1 MHIGSGYKRASAAD
15 DDDGARLPIG
25 IGLFDRSLQ
34 PLHHSRT
41 QRVDGRIVDGDD
53 RDILIALETDPGI
66 HAFNFRASSTA
77 LWACSRAAAR
87 RWPGASTSGTI
98 SNRSFLPGVAK
109 SSST

>member
-1 MHIGSGYKRASAAD
+1 MHIGSGDKRTPAAD
-15 DDDGARLPIG
+15 DYAGAHFPVG
-25 IGLFDRSLQ
+25 IGLFDGGLQ

-53 RDILIALETDPGI
+53 RDIPIALETDPGI

-87 RWPGASTSGTI
+87 RSPGASTSGTI
-98 SNRSFLPGVAK
+98 SKRS
-109 SSST
+109 